1 MDSLAFVPGI
11 IEFTGPMPPRGGQF
25 CVICAAVWKQ
35 AALTELKDEIGQAV
49 AGGKTTIDLRQC
61 TVGKQPIPLAVAT
74 GLFGP
79 MIAPPL
85 GSGLMPFPVPLCW
98 SHLLGLTLQ
107 ESAVMPATPAM
118 MPTGPGGAVMLD
130 RR

>member
-1 MDSLAFVPGI
+1 VPGT
-11 IEFTGPMPPRGGQF
+11 IEFTGPMPPRGEQF
-25 CVICAAVWKQ
+25 CMVCAATVKQ
-35 AALTELKDEIGQAV
+35 AAMAELKDQLQA
-49 AGGKTTIDLRQC
+49 AMLGSGSTTFDLRGC
-61 TVGKQPIPLAVAT
+61 AAFSQPIPLAVAT

-79 MIAPPL
+79 MMAPPL

-98 SHLLGLTLQ
+98 THLLGLTLQ

>member
-1 MDSLAFVPGI
+1 VPGTV
-11 IEFTGPMPPRGGQF
+11 EFTGPMPPRGEQF
-25 CVICAAVWKQ
+25 CLVCAATVKQ
-35 AALTELKDEIGQAV
+35 AAMAELKDAIQA
-49 AGGKTTIDLRQC
+49 ALLDNGKSTTFDLRQC
-61 TVGKQPIPLAVAT
+61 QAFKAGIPLAVAT

-79 MIAPPL
+79 MMAPPL

-98 SHLLGLTLQ
+98 THLLGLTLQ